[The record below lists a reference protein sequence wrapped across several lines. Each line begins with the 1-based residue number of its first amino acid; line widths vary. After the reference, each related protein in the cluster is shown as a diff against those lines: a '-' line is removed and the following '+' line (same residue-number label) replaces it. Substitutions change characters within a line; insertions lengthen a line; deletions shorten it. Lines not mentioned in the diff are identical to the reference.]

1 MALRCA
7 RVIGNRKI
15 EARQSAEIATTRRTF
30 GINQIP
36 ISWIYDQSTRKR
48 ERKLS
53 VRMGCEGSAERVPVL
68 LVGSGQYRNAVASG
82 QPYAFNSSSEIRNVH
97 PTLPR
102 CGTDPT
108 QLDQDPRPMSRYRLA
123 LALRLAFAFALAL
136 SAATFS
142 MFFTPLTSSTDFAT
156 VSARV

>member
-7 RVIGNRKI
+7 PVIGNRKI

-36 ISWIYDQSTRKR
+36 ISWIYEQSTRKA

-53 VRMGCEGSAERVPVL
+53 ARVGCEGSATRVPVL

-108 QLDQDPRPMSRYRLA
+108 QLEPRSATYVPLPVSVGLA
-123 LALRLAFAFALAL
+123 IGI
-136 SAATFS
+136 
-142 MFFTPLTSSTDFAT
+142 
-156 VSARV
+156 RVGVGIVGRNLQH